1 MLNSKM
7 NSIIGLKSN
16 VFLAPMAGITDYP
29 LRKLVAEKG
38 TANLYSE
45 MVAINAISRR
55 NPKTYR
61 IADVR
66 NEPYPVIVQLVGND
80 PYLFSEAAKLAA
92 DLGAYSLDINMGC
105 PVKKVVGN
113 GSGSALMKNLP
124 LASKIIESTV
134 KATPLKVSVKFRKG
148 WDNNTV
154 NAPEFAKMCEDS
166 GACYVTVHGRTRA
179 QGYSGTADWDII
191 RQVKEAVNIPVIGN
205 GDITSPYLAGQMLRQ
220 TNADGVMIGRG
231 ALGNPW
237 LPGQVHDYITSQKAP
252 LPIPVAD
259 IKNALLQQLAD
270 MADFYGQE
278 MAVAISRKFA
288 CWYSK
293 NLRDAKKFRETY
305 NKIYD
310 YRAALRA
317 IEDYLSA
324 AVLSTTYPKLIMTL
338 SLRIPIKNVW
348 MNWRK
353 NLMFR
358 PCRALF
364 HIPVLWKR
372 WELKAQI
379 S

>member
-1 MLNSKM
+1 M

-92 DLGAYSLDINMGC
+92 DFGAYSLDINMGC

-166 GACYVTVHGRTRA
+166 GAC
-179 QGYSGTADWDII
+179 
-191 RQVKEAVNIPVIGN
+191 
-205 GDITSPYLAGQMLRQ
+205 
-220 TNADGVMIGRG
+220 
-231 ALGNPW
+231 
-237 LPGQVHDYITSQKAP
+237 
-252 LPIPVAD
+252 
-259 IKNALLQQLAD
+259 
-270 MADFYGQE
+270 
-278 MAVAISRKFA
+278 
-288 CWYSK
+288 
-293 NLRDAKKFRETY
+293 
-305 NKIYD
+305 
-310 YRAALRA
+310 
-317 IEDYLSA
+317 
-324 AVLSTTYPKLIMTL
+324 
-338 SLRIPIKNVW
+338 
-348 MNWRK
+348 
-353 NLMFR
+353 
-358 PCRALF
+358 
-364 HIPVLWKR
+364 
-372 WELKAQI
+372 
-379 S
+379 